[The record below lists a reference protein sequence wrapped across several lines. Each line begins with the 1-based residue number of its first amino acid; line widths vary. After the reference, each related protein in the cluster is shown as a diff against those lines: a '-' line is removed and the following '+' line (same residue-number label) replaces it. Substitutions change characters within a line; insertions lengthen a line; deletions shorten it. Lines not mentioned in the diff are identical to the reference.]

1 MGSKSRSAPV
11 ATYNPTTGTDL
22 SQFNSQPN
30 QGFQWQKPQGF
41 KDATESNVGASGY
54 TPNFLFKDSQFGMN
68 GFQGQSNGSTN
79 PATGGNVG
87 YTLFGNA
94 GNQQQNNAITG
105 LTTGRYDPVRSVWNG
120 GMF

>member
-1 MGSKSRSAPV
+1 MGSSRSAPV
-11 ATYNPTTGTDL
+11 QPTYAPTTGTDL
-22 SQFNSQPN
+22 SQFTSQPN

-54 TPNFLFKDSQFGMN
+54 TPNFLFKDSQFGMS

-94 GNQQQNNAITG
+94 GNQQVNNAT
-105 LTTGRYDPVRSVWNG
+105 LNSSTGRYDPVRSLWNG
-120 GMF
+120 GLF